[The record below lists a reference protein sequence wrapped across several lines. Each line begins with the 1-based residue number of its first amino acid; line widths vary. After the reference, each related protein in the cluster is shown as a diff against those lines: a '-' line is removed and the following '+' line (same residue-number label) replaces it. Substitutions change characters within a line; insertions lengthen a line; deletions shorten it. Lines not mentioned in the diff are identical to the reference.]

1 VCRSK
6 TASPEL
12 KRSIDS
18 LRETLPHSTL
28 RICEGQEHNAMD
40 TIPQEFA
47 AAVSSFLV
55 EPHR

>member
-1 VCRSK
+1 MRTIAALLLCIG
-6 TASPEL
+6 A
-12 KRSIDS
+12 IDS